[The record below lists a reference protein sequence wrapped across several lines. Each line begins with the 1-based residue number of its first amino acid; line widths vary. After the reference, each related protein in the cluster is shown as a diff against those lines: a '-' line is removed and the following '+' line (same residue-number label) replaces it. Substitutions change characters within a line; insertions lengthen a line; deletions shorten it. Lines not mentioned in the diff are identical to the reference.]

1 MISVLAFSYPFSYSC
16 GQNNRTD
23 LEEKGRGESMTGTIF
38 QIGYTDCGHTM
49 ARLVEL
55 HPNSVVGTFWL
66 PSTVNAYRSLSNRWS
81 DYVLQENQAQAIL
94 DDLEIWESESLLHTH
109 MVILLAGNPNNPG
122 EYSFMAG
129 ITRFFESSSLLRAL
143 ARHNISAHTEIS
155 YPDSFYHQTGE
166 SYLIWSQLDLND
178 WNEYIRRE
186 LVAVHGK
193 RMLERWWMRL
203 REMS

>member
-1 MISVLAFSYPFSYSC
+1 VLALSYSC

-23 LEEKGRGESMTGTIF
+23 WEQGESMTGTIF
-38 QIGYTDCGHTM
+38 QIGYTACGHTM

-66 PSTVNAYRSLSNRWS
+66 PSTVKAYRSLSDRWR
-81 DYVLQENQAQAIL
+81 DYVLAQNQAQAIL
-94 DDLEIWESESLLHTH
+94 NDLEIWESESLLDTH
-109 MVILLAGNPNNPG
+109 MVILLVGNPNNPG

-129 ITRFFESSSLLRAL
+129 ITRFLESSSLLRAL
-143 ARHNISAHTEIS
+143 ARHNISAHTEVS
-155 YPDSFYHQTGE
+155 YPDSFYHHQTVE
-166 SYLIWSQLDLND
+166 SYLIWSQLNLND

-186 LVAVHGK
+186 LVAQHGK